1 MSIFDRI
8 KHAIF
13 GDAHAAPV
21 QQAPTGASTGALSA
35 SQNQP
40 SSTSPAGSEAGST
53 PAGGAAASTDQMAAS
68 APSQPAGLP
77 EKDTTPRPT
86 VDIEPILNAA
96 VQKSGQKLDWRHSI
110 VDLMKALGMDA
121 SLEERKELAQEL
133 GYSGGAH
140 DSAKLNIFLHKALMK
155 KLAENGDK
163 VPADLLD

>member
-13 GDAHAAPV
+13 GEAHAAPV
-21 QQAPTGASTGALSA
+21 PQPSTGG
-35 SQNQP
+35 
-40 SSTSPAGSEAGST
+40 TAGST
-53 PAGGAAASTDQMAAS
+53 PTSQQPQFSTTSSAGVSTAGSASPSAEQMAS
-68 APSQPAGLP
+68 PAPSQEAARPGS
-77 EKDTTPRPT
+77 DTTPKPS

-121 SLEERKELAQEL
+121 SLEERKELAREL
-133 GYSGGAH
+133 GYLGDAH
-140 DSAKLNIFLHKALMK
+140 DSSKMNVFLHKALMK
-155 KLAENGDK
+155 KLAENGGE